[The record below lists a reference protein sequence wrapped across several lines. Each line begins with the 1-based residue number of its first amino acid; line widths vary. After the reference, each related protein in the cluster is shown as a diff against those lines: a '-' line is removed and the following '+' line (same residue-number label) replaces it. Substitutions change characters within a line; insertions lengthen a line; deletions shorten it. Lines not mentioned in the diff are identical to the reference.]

1 MLQNKDIET
10 LRMLFSSHNYV
21 MTTAE
26 LTASKLYYAD
36 IKQLLDEGL
45 IERVR
50 RGYYHW
56 TQDYGESEVVIIN
69 RLFPDAVL
77 CMETALFY
85 YRYSDRNPAEWNFA
99 IDKNVSKRRTKIDY
113 PFIKAYRVESEL
125 VTLGETEGE
134 IDFHKVRIYDRDRT
148 ICDVL
153 RNMNKMDKEVF
164 NKAVQGYVK
173 DPKKNI
179 PNLIEYAKVLRVQ
192 TRVELFLSDEGQVI
206 VGTERETGL
215 EGKASNVIKL
225 TEKRRCLNTINYSKH
240 LELLE
245 ELQKTAI
252 SWVAFNH
259 KAKNEK

>member
-1 MLQNKDIET
+1 MQKNNTIVSLKE
-10 LRMLFSSHNYV
+10 LFSRYNYV

-26 LTASKLYYAD
+26 LTKSKVYYTD
-36 IKQLLDEGL
+36 IKRLLDAGL

-56 TQDYGESEVVIIN
+56 ILDNGESKVVIIN

-85 YRYSDRNPAEWNFA
+85 YKYSDRNPMEWNFS
-99 IDKNVSKRRTKIDY
+99 IDKNISKLRTNVDY
-113 PFIKAYRVESEL
+113 PFIKAYRVEPEL

-134 IDFHKVRIYDRDRT
+134 IDSHKVRIYDRDRT

-153 RNMNKMDKEVF
+153 RNMNKMDKEIF

-179 PNLIEYAKVLRVQ
+179 PNLMEYAKVLRVQ
-192 TRVELFLSDEGQVI
+192 KRVKDLIGVWL
-206 VGTERETGL
+206 
-215 EGKASNVIKL
+215 
-225 TEKRRCLNTINYSKH
+225 
-240 LELLE
+240 
-245 ELQKTAI
+245 
-252 SWVAFNH
+252 
-259 KAKNEK
+259 